1 LWLLAAEAATS
12 GSEINIVT
20 NEEGCKKPTPGVDHG
35 LAVLKAAYEDNRRE
49 NERLR
54 DARASVTRQLG
65 PLPLSAAVVAGLVT
79 GFAPPGKQPIQHTW
93 MLWAAGGLFAALVF
107 LSILYSNLKPYR
119 QLRSEKE
126 TSKDCRGPTQIVDR
140 VLNGPYEAFNTEVEA
155 EWYTRMIWLERAV
168 RGGSRSKW
176 WEHRAPWRTDSL
188 VAGFDKERTG
198 LVLVQG
204 LFAAVIVFLILAR
217 VVT

>member
-1 LWLLAAEAATS
+1 V
-12 GSEINIVT
+12 GRRFNVVT
-20 NEEGCKKPTPGVDHG
+20 HEEECKKPTAAVDDG
-35 LAVLKAAYEDNRRE
+35 LAVLKAAYEDIRRE

-79 GFAPPGKQPIQHTW
+79 GFAPPGKQAIQHTW
-93 MLWAAGGLFAALVF
+93 MLWAAGGLFAVLVL

-126 TSKDCRGPTQIVDR
+126 SLNDCQRPTQIVDR
-140 VLNGPYEAFNTEVEA
+140 VLHGACEASNTEVEA
-155 EWYTRMIWLERAV
+155 EWYRRMIRLERSV

-176 WEHRAPWRTDSL
+176 SEHRVPWRTDSL
-188 VAGFDKERTG
+188 VDGFDKERTG

-204 LFAAVIVFLILAR
+204 LFAAVVVFLILAR